1 MCELLG
7 MSANVPTD
15 ICFSF
20 SGLIKRGGLT
30 GPHSDGWG
38 ISFYEGRGYR
48 CFLDPLAGA
57 DSEIAK
63 FVKNYPIKSKNII
76 SHIRQANRGKV
87 SLENTHP
94 FSREMWGQHWSFAH
108 NGQLD
113 AMEGEPLNYYQP
125 VGDTDSERAFCWLMG
140 KIREKFSQRPD
151 DMSEVWQ
158 FINQC
163 CEKLAEK
170 GVYNMLLC
178 DSEYLYTYCTTKL
191 CWIIRKAPFGEA
203 QLIDEDL
210 AVNFKTVTSEKDVVA
225 VIATQQLTKNESWH
239 TMKTGDFRVFKEGE
253 VCFEENLKGE

>member
-20 SGLIKRGGLT
+20 SGLMKRGGMT

-48 CFLDPLAGA
+48 SFLDPLAGA

-63 FVKNYPIKSKNII
+63 FVKSYPIKSKNVI

-94 FSREMWGQHWSFAH
+94 FSREMWGRHWSFAH

-113 AMEGEPLNYYQP
+113 GMDDLPINFYQP
-125 VGDTDSERAFCWLMG
+125 IGDTDSEHAFCWLMG
-140 KIREKFSQRPD
+140 QIRQQFPECPEDKKGL
-151 DMSEVWQ
+151 WQ
-158 FINQC
+158 FIQHC
-163 CEKLAEK
+163 CDHLAEK

-178 DSEYLYTYCTTKL
+178 DSDYLYTYCTTKL

-203 QLIDEDL
+203 HLIDEDM
-210 AVNFKTVTSEKDVVA
+210 AVNFKTVTGEKDVVA
-225 VIATQQLTKNESWH
+225 VIATQQLTQNETWH
-239 TMKTGDFRVFKEGE
+239 TMEKGDFKIFKDGNI
-253 VCFEENLKGE
+253 CFECNQKN